1 MGIQS
6 CIFHILDTAY
16 IFQGHIQD
24 VLQGGM
30 LHWKGTQTRK
40 TLNQKNMISS
50 KEEKVITHTLDIFKA
65 AVGAQTQHREEWYI
79 P

>member
-24 VLQGGM
+24 ALQGGM

-40 TLNQKNMISS
+40 TLNQK
-50 KEEKVITHTLDIFKA
+50 KHDIIK
-65 AVGAQTQHREEWYI
+65 GRESYYAYI
-79 P
+79 GYL